1 MLHHFDYSL
10 PYLNNIPMNSSTESI
25 TQPTPPSAY
34 FGSLTIENVK
44 CFKGEQ
50 TIDLSDG
57 NGKPALWTVILGNN
71 NTGKTTLLRCLAGLE
86 TEPRKFNIHTC
97 MIPKLPRLHTSSY
110 YCSDFPIKIYSKLI
124 FKFKEDS
131 FSLNYNLDGN
141 LNGRGGWHT
150 SNGESLYAEFIRH
163 QYRKDEILV
172 EKDFWEDAFIRKLF
186 LIIYGYGTSRRTSN
200 IALSE
205 TECLDNTASLFDDN
219 VTLTNSEE
227 WLLQTFFAEKLN
239 KPKATKTLER
249 IKQVLTSGIL
259 PDVQDFRFDTTADFR
274 GFVEIKTDYGWVK
287 LRELGYGYQ
296 VTLAWVVDLAK
307 KLFERYPDSDNP
319 LHEPAI
325 VLIDEIDLHLHPEWQ
340 RKIIKFL
347 SDQFP
352 RTQFIATTHSPL
364 IVQSAENINLVILEK
379 QEDHVIIKQR
389 PDIKTFKGWTVE
401 EILTELMGMDD
412 KTLSDAYL
420 KSMHQFDEAL
430 DEDDYHKAKQA
441 YDELDKILH
450 PRSVQRK
457 LLRIQMSGLSAD

>member
-1 MLHHFDYSL
+1 MT
-10 PYLNNIPMNSSTESI
+10 SSPELTTE
-25 TQPTPPSAY
+25 QTPPPAY

-57 NGKPALWTVILGNN
+57 HGKPALWTVILGNN
-71 NTGKTTLLRCLAGLE
+71 NTGKTTLLRCLAYLE
-86 TEPRKFNIHTC
+86 PKFVSNIHSVY
-97 MIPKLPRLHTSSY
+97 PKYFFESEQMLDYELNLPVKLH
-110 YCSDFPIKIYSKLI
+110 SKLFI
-124 FKFKEDS
+124 NFNEGYYQLDWGISLKKIASDIVSHSSSCDLPYAINELHLSGNEATLNKKEK
-131 FSLNYNLDGN
+131 
-141 LNGRGGWHT
+141 
-150 SNGESLYAEFIRH
+150 I
-163 QYRKDEILV
+163 
-172 EKDFWEDAFIRKLF
+172 
-186 LIIYGYGTSRRTSN
+186 LIIYSYGTSRRMSK
-200 IALSE
+200 
-205 TECLDNTASLFDDN
+205 ASLLENQDQDNSATLFDEN
-219 VTLTNSEE
+219 ATLTNSEE

-239 KPKATKTLER
+239 KPKASETLEK
-249 IKQVLTSGIL
+249 IKKVLISGIL
-259 PDVQDFRFDTTADFR
+259 PDAKDFDFDTTDNFQ
-274 GFVEIKTDYGWVK
+274 GFVKIKTDYGWVK

-307 KLFERYPDSDNP
+307 KLFERYPNSENP

-340 RKIIKFL
+340 RKIISFL
-347 SDQFP
+347 SEQFP

-379 QEDHVIIKQR
+379 QQDHVIIKQR

-412 KTLSDAYL
+412 KTLSDDYL

-457 LLRIQMSGLSAD
+457 LLSIQMSGLSAD

>member
-1 MLHHFDYSL
+1 
-10 PYLNNIPMNSSTESI
+10 MNLSPESI
-25 TQPTPPSAY
+25 TEPMPPSAY
-34 FGSLTIENVK
+34 FGSLTLENVK

-71 NTGKTTLLRCLAGLE
+71 NTGKTTLLRCLAYLE
-86 TEPRKFNIHTC
+86 
-97 MIPKLPRLHTSSY
+97 
-110 YCSDFPIKIYSKLI
+110 PIKEVFDNKCYYSPKISNLHINNKLSENNYYIECKWI
-124 FKFKEDS
+124 FDKMIINSVKDWSCFKKDR
-131 FSLNYNLDGN
+131 FSAISTAEQNEIIGN
-141 LNGRGGWHT
+141 
-150 SNGESLYAEFIRH
+150 A
-163 QYRKDEILV
+163 
-172 EKDFWEDAFIRKLF
+172 
-186 LIIYGYGTSRRTSN
+186 IIYGYGTSRKMGDS
-200 IALSE
+200 ALSE
-205 TECLDNTASLFDDN
+205 TENQDNTASLFSDN
-219 VTLTNSEE
+219 VTLTNAEE
-227 WLLQTFFAEKLN
+227 WLLQTFLAEKLN
-239 KPKATKTLER
+239 KPQAAETLER

-379 QEDHVIIKQR
+379 QDDHVIIKQR
-389 PDIKTFKGWTVE
+389 PDIKSFKGWTVE

-412 KTLSDAYL
+412 KTLSDDYL
-420 KSMHQFDEAL
+420 KFMHQFDEAL
-430 DEDDYHKAKQA
+430 DKDDYHKAKQA

-450 PRSVQRK
+450 PKSVQRK
-457 LLRIQMSGLSAD
+457 LLSIQMSSLVAE

>member
-1 MLHHFDYSL
+1 
-10 PYLNNIPMNSSTESI
+10 MNSSTESI

-34 FGSLTIENVK
+34 FGSLTIEDVK
-44 CFKGEQ
+44 CFKGKHE
-50 TIDLSDG
+50 IDLSDE

-71 NTGKTTLLRCLAGLE
+71 NTGKTTLLRCLADLE
-86 TEPRKFNIHTC
+86 PTQFGKSHDSIAPKQLKKTILNKISVPNNINVSC
-97 MIPKLPRLHTSSY
+97 LILIKKNEDYYENYKKGWMYSSHSWSSGEKY
-110 YCSDFPIKIYSKLI
+110 KI
-124 FKFKEDS
+124 
-131 FSLNYNLDGN
+131 
-141 LNGRGGWHT
+141 GG
-150 SNGESLYAEFIRH
+150 
-163 QYRKDEILV
+163 
-172 EKDFWEDAFIRKLF
+172 
-186 LIIYGYGTSRRTSN
+186 LIIYGYGTSRKMNNSV
-200 IALSE
+200 LSE
-205 TECLDNTASLFDDN
+205 TENEDNTASLFDDT
-219 VTLTNSEE
+219 VALTNAEE

-239 KPKATKTLER
+239 KPKAAKTLKR
-249 IKQVLTSGIL
+249 IKKILISGIL
-259 PDVQDFRFDTTADFR
+259 PDVKNFRFDTTPDFK
-274 GFVEIKTDYGWVK
+274 GFVEVETDYGWIK

-412 KTLSDAYL
+412 KTLSDDYL

-430 DEDDYHKAKQA
+430 DEDDYQKAKQA
-441 YDELDKILH
+441 YDELDRILH